1 MIRVDVRSGK
11 GDVVASVA
19 ADSEFD
25 PVLSGVDRKTYP
37 ILGHLDPYGDTVLN
51 RLQVETLLEELSE
64 VRSNPE
70 IVSAEFADT
79 LVMLCH
85 ECLQRPH
92 RFLRFVG
99 E

>member
-1 MIRVDVRSGK
+1 M
-11 GDVVASVA
+11 ASVA

-25 PVLSGVDRKTYP
+25 PVLSGVDRKRYP

-51 RLQVETLLEELSE
+51 RLQVQSLLEELSE
-64 VRSNPE
+64 VRSDPE

-79 LVMLCH
+79 LVLLCH
-85 ECLQRPH
+85 KCLQRPH

>member
-1 MIRVDVRSGK
+1 MIRIDVRSSK
-11 GDVVASVA
+11 GDLVASVVS
-19 ADSEFD
+19 DPGFD
-25 PVLSGVDRKTYP
+25 PVLSGVDRKRYP

-51 RLQVETLLEELSE
+51 RLQVQSLLEEISE

-70 IVSAEFADT
+70 IVPAGFADE
-79 LVMLCH
+79 LVALCR
-85 ECLQRPH
+85 ECLLRPH